1 VAEDRPEPVPLA
13 VHDLPCAAAARVC
26 PATAGGSARP
36 RPGVLRPSRAVSVA
50 IGPVGERVR
59 AGILQRQLT
68 ASQSDPSSNAVVE
81 ALSCGLPAVY
91 FHDGGHP
98 ELVEFGGIGFRAPEE
113 IPGVPERLVPR
124 TEPSSGIS
132 GWTAS
137 TSSPRSTSTACAW
150 REFWS
155 EIGAAFTPAR
165 GCPLPLT
172 PDRVRWPHAL
182 VARCP
187 MTPRSMLPPVLGRE
201 RTIWRALP
209 WPRLRHRLFRDD
221 IDCVIFALLVSLRLT
236 FRQLCEK
243 HNVSRLDLL
252 HIDAEGADAEI
263 LEQVDFRKY
272 QPSVV
277 LYEHNH
283 LSEGDQENV
292 NQMLDRAGYTCV
304 RIRIDTLAVRRAAL
318 TAFPKLA
325 AAWRLTFQL

>member
-1 VAEDRPEPVPLA
+1 
-13 VHDLPCAAAARVC
+13 
-26 PATAGGSARP
+26 
-36 RPGVLRPSRAVSVA
+36 
-50 IGPVGERVR
+50 
-59 AGILQRQLT
+59 
-68 ASQSDPSSNAVVE
+68 
-81 ALSCGLPAVY
+81 
-91 FHDGGHP
+91 
-98 ELVEFGGIGFRAPEE
+98 
-113 IPGVPERLVPR
+113 
-124 TEPSSGIS
+124 
-132 GWTAS
+132 
-137 TSSPRSTSTACAW
+137 
-150 REFWS
+150 
-155 EIGAAFTPAR
+155 
-165 GCPLPLT
+165 
-172 PDRVRWPHAL
+172 
-182 VARCP
+182 
-187 MTPRSMLPPVLGRE
+187 MLPPVLGRE

-292 NQMLDRAGYTCV
+292 NQMLDRAGYKCV